1 MIEAKQVYANYIET
15 LVAVKG
21 LDKERKHDNDLERI

>member
-1 MIEAKQVYANYIET
+1 MIEAKQVYANYYST

-21 LDKERKHDNDLERI
+21 LDRERKHENDLERI